1 MKRKLKY
8 SILCASMLCS
18 TLFIGCS
25 TEIKPDSKDEGV
37 YATQNPLS
45 AVEYSIYMN
54 KQITVFTN
62 QLTTRMIMANNARE
76 STYENEAVMADESVK
91 IMEDTLEEVIVTY
104 PSDTSEDD
112 RETTITAMQTAVDH
126 MTAYAEDVRSGKDT
140 TKYIDAFQ
148 NDFNALTG
156 LANLYYQ

>member
-1 MKRKLKY
+1 MKRLKC
-8 SILCASMLCS
+8 SILCVGMICNI
-18 TLFIGCS
+18 LFTGCS
-25 TEIKPDSKDEGV
+25 TEIKPDSKEEGV

-62 QLTTRMIMANNARE
+62 QLTTRMIMANNAQE
-76 STYENEAVMADESVK
+76 STYENEADMADESVI
-91 IMEDTLEEVIVTY
+91 IMEDALEEVVVTY

-112 RETTITAMQTAVDH
+112 REAAIMAMQTAVDH
-126 MTAYAEDVRSGKDT
+126 MVSYAEDVRNGEDT
-140 TKYIDAFQ
+140 TKYINVFQ